1 MDPKMD
7 SGFLAQGETFEDE
20 FDILKELVPEE
31 LVGLMDQVLCHEVSC
46 VGLQSSCLQ
55 EQYLMLILGLLDG
68 MAYGPPTVT
77 VPFHLVL
84 YRSPVVA

>member
-7 SGFLAQGETFEDE
+7 SGFLTQDETFEDE
-20 FDILKELVPEE
+20 FDILKELLPEE
-31 LVGLMDQVLCHEVSC
+31 MVGLMDQVLRHEVRC
-46 VGLQSSCLQ
+46 VGRQCNCLQ

-77 VPFHLVL
+77 VPFHLLL
-84 YRSPVVA
+84 YRSSLVA